1 MRNVDPIQ
9 DFGETQIAAKVL
21 TCGDENKREP
31 KVADQVIFAVRVI
44 STYVTFYRAEIPAEY
59 WKELGLGLPQKQSI
73 VINRW
78 PGENHLKSG
87 LDLAEPDG
95 RRAVLTALTKIRQS
109 LLRD

>member
-1 MRNVDPIQ
+1 MNRNRN
-9 DFGETQIAAKVL
+9 FGETQIAGEILA
-21 TCGDENKREP
+21 CGDENMRTAE
-31 KVADQVIFAVRVI
+31 VVDQVMFAVRVI

-78 PGENHLKSG
+78 PGENHIKSG

-109 LLRD
+109 LLQD